1 MSLEAI
7 NPSTGETLAVYDEMT
22 SEEVEIII
30 SQVNGAFSR
39 WRRTSFAERA
49 TLLNRAA
56 EVLREYAD
64 TYARVMT
71 DEMGKPIADARSEVE
86 KCAWVCEYYAENGE
100 GFLQPETVETNA
112 TKSFITFQ
120 PLGIVLAVMPWN
132 YPFWQ
137 VFRFAAAGLM
147 AGNTV
152 LLKHAANVPGCALAI
167 EEIFGKAEFP
177 EDVFRVALVGS
188 DKVDRIIENPLV
200 KAVTLTGSVQA
211 GRAVAEKAGTML
223 KKTVLELGGSDPYLV
238 LEDAE
243 LEEAVETC
251 VFSRLLNSGQSCIA
265 AKRFVV
271 VASQREQFEK
281 LFTQRMAEA
290 KMGDPTAEN
299 TEVGPQARPDLREDL
314 HRQVLQSIKRGATL
328 LLGGEIPQGKGSFYP
343 PTVLTDVRKG
353 MPAYDEELF
362 GPVGAIVPVK
372 DEEEAV
378 QVANETS
385 FGLGAAVFTK
395 NAARGERIAAEKLEA
410 GCCFVNDFVR
420 SDPRLPFGG
429 IKDSGYGRELS
440 HYGIRE
446 FVNIKTVVV
455 K

>member
-7 NPSTGETLAVYDEMT
+7 NPSTEETLAVYDEMT
-22 SEEVEIII
+22 SEEVEIIV
-30 SQVNGAFSR
+30 SQAQEAFSH
-39 WRRTSFAERA
+39 WRRTTFAERA
-49 TLLNRAA
+49 NLLNRAA
-56 EVLREYAD
+56 EVLREHAD
-64 TYARVMT
+64 KYARVMT
-71 DEMGKPIADARSEVE
+71 DEMGKPISDARSEVE

-100 GFLQPETVETNA
+100 RFLQPETVETDA

-152 LLKHAANVPGCALAI
+152 FLKHAANVPGCALAI

-177 EDVFRVALVGS
+177 ENVFRAALVGS
-188 DKVDRIIENPLV
+188 NKVERIIENPLI

-211 GRAVAEKAGTML
+211 GRAVAEKAGSML

-243 LEEAVETC
+243 LEQAVETC

-271 VASQREQFEK
+271 VASQRERFER
-281 LFTQRMAEA
+281 LFTQRMARA
-290 KMGDPTAEN
+290 KMGDPTAED
-299 TEVGPQARPDLREDL
+299 TEVGPQARLDLREDL
-314 HRQVLQSIKRGATL
+314 HRQVRQSIKRGATL
-328 LLGGEIPQGKGSFYP
+328 LLGGEIPEGKGAFYP
-343 PTVLTDVRKG
+343 PTVLTDVTKG

-372 DEEEAV
+372 DENEAV

-395 NAARGERIAAEKLEA
+395 DVSRGERIAAEKLEA

>member
-22 SEEVEIII
+22 SEEVETII
-30 SQVNGAFSR
+30 SQAQKAFSD
-39 WRRTSFAERA
+39 WRRTGFAERRH
-49 TLLNRAA
+49 LLNRAG

-64 TYARVMT
+64 KYARVMT
-71 DEMGKPIADARSEVE
+71 DEMGKPISDARSEVQ

-100 GFLQPETVETNA
+100 RFLQPETVETDA

-177 EDVFRVALVGS
+177 ENIFRVALVGS

-223 KKTVLELGGSDPYLV
+223 KKTVLELGGSDPYLI

-243 LEEAVETC
+243 LEQAVKTC

-281 LFTQRMAEA
+281 LFTQRMAQA
-290 KMGDPTAEN
+290 KMGDPTAED
-299 TEVGPQARPDLREDL
+299 TEVGPQARLDLREDL

-395 NAARGERIAAEKLEA
+395 DVARGERIAAEKLEA

-440 HYGIRE
+440 HFGIRE

>member
-39 WRRTSFAERA
+39 WRRTSFAARA

-71 DEMGKPIADARSEVE
+71 DEMGKPISDARSEVE

>member
-30 SQVNGAFSR
+30 SQAQKAFSH
-39 WRRTSFAERA
+39 WRRTGFAQRA
-49 TLLNRAA
+49 HLLNRAA
-56 EVLREYAD
+56 EVLREHAD
-64 TYARVMT
+64 KYARVMT
-71 DEMGKPIADARSEVE
+71 DEMGKPISDSRSEVE
-86 KCAWVCEYYAENGE
+86 KCGWVCEYYAENGE
-100 GFLQPETVETNA
+100 RFLQPETVETDA

-147 AGNTV
+147 AGNAV

-177 EDVFRVALVGS
+177 ENVFRVALVGS
-188 DKVDRIIENPLV
+188 DKVNRIIENPLV

-211 GRAVAEKAGTML
+211 GRAVAEKAGAML
-223 KKTVLELGGSDPYLV
+223 KKTVLELGGSDPYLI

-243 LEEAVETC
+243 LKEAVETC

-290 KMGDPTAEN
+290 KMGDPTAED
-299 TEVGPQARPDLREDL
+299 TEVGPQARLDLREDL
-314 HRQVLQSIKRGATL
+314 HRQVLQSIKKGATL
-328 LLGGEIPQGKGSFYP
+328 LLGGKIPQGKGSFYP

-372 DEEEAV
+372 DEDEAV

-395 NAARGERIAAEKLEA
+395 DVARGERIAAERLEA